1 MGYNLP
7 EGNNSA
13 LDNDDMICQ
22 HCDRKDDVDNGEYH
36 NHMWYCDECFKELFK
51 VCHKCNVCVISVDE
65 EMCEDCLAE
74 KTYDESAEG
83 IFEKLGYKKEEIKE
97 FINNITTNHKI
108 YYKNIIVNEL
118 YDKQYIFEFDLLKKE
133 YIHYYK
139 SVAFIVPA
147 PLTIEELKA
156 VIQFYKEQGW
166 L

>member
-1 MGYNLP
+1 MCYNLP
-7 EGNNSA
+7 EGNNSY
-13 LDNDDMICQ
+13 LDDCNMICQ

-51 VCHKCNVCVISVDE
+51 VCHKCNVSVISVDE

-83 IFEKLGYKKEEIKE
+83 MFEKLGYKKDETKITVNGLVEEHTIDYKKEHNNVKYQFRFDLIEKE
-97 FINNITTNHKI
+97 FKKQLSLSAFNIPSGLN
-108 YYKNIIVNEL
+108 
-118 YDKQYIFEFDLLKKE
+118 
-133 YIHYYK
+133 
-139 SVAFIVPA
+139 
-147 PLTIEELKA
+147 IEELKA

>member
-7 EGNNSA
+7 EGNNSY
-13 LDNDDMICQ
+13 LDDCNMICQ

-51 VCHKCNVCVISVDE
+51 VCPKCNVSVISVDE

-83 IFEKLGYKKEEIKE
+83 MFEKLDYTLDAKAEDCMSYSNKNNQLFFYEFNKTYSFRRLEDDMSEWVSVSLHKAITQQMKE
-97 FINNITTNHKI
+97 
-108 YYKNIIVNEL
+108 L
-118 YDKQYIFEFDLLKKE
+118 
-133 YIHYYK
+133 
-139 SVAFIVPA
+139 
-147 PLTIEELKA
+147 
-156 VIQFYKEQGW
+156 GW